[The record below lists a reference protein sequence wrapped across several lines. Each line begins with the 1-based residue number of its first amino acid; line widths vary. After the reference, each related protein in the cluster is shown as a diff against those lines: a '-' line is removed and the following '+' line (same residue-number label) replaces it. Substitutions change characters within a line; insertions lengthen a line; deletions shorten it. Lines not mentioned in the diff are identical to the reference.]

1 MNDIKIYLRHL
12 EDAMFARVDAILG
25 YPLEKKNFRKSLG
38 YELNLENPVSFN
50 QKICWKKLFD
60 RNPLLPI
67 LADKYTMR
75 EHIVKVLGVDEANQI
90 MIPLL
95 VVTEDPETLDFD
107 QLPNSFAVK
116 SNHGSGNNIL
126 VQNKHE
132 ADRRAIIEKC
142 KFWLKMRYGVRAHE
156 WAYQNTPRK
165 ILVEVMLKN
174 REGQVPPDYKFSM
187 IHGKCA
193 FIQVD
198 CDRFGDFT
206 RTLYDEKWNMINVE
220 WKRKQGRAVAKPA
233 QLNKMIELA
242 EKLSRDLDYIRID
255 FYVQDE
261 KIFLGEMTNYPA
273 RGRGKFN
280 PQSYDFELGTRW
292 NFDPD
297 YWKNSTASNN

>member
-1 MNDIKIYLRHL
+1 MNSAKVYLRRL
-12 EDAMFARVDAILG
+12 EDVVFARLDTLLG

-38 YELNLENPVSFN
+38 YELDLKNPVSFN

-67 LADKYTMR
+67 LADKYAIR
-75 EHIVKVLGVDEANQI
+75 EHIVNVLGMEEAHQI

-95 VVTEDPETLDFD
+95 FVTDDPDALDFD
-107 QLPNSFAVK
+107 QLPNSFVVK

-126 VQNKHE
+126 VHDKQK
-132 ADRRAIIEKC
+132 ADRHAIVEEC

-174 REGQVPPDYKFSM
+174 SEGQVPPDYKFSM

-193 FIQVD
+193 FVQVD
-198 CDRFGDFT
+198 CDRFGDFS
-206 RTLYDEKWNMINVE
+206 RTLYDENWNMINAE
-220 WKRKQGRAVAKPA
+220 WKRKQGAAIPKPA
-233 QLNKMIELA
+233 QLGKMIELA
-242 EKLSRDLDYIRID
+242 EKLARDLDYIRID

-261 KIFLGEMTNYPA
+261 QIFLGEMTNYPA

-280 PQSYDFELGTRW
+280 PQSYDFELGARW
-292 NFDPD
+292 HLDPD
-297 YWKNSTASNN
+297 YWKRTKNSNN